1 MRNAIDICKY
11 SLNQWLIYY
20 NKGEKTDSEILFSW
34 IKEQYK
40 RGNKVI
46 LKSSINQNVRKV
58 KTAQLRDAALKYLTK
73 PSLSGNKAL
82 IPSRSF
88 SRD

>member
-1 MRNAIDICKY
+1 MLTYLC
-11 SLNQWLIYY
+11 
-20 NKGEKTDSEILFSW
+20 NKAFSW

-58 KTAQLRDAALKYLTK
+58 KTAQLRDAALKYLIEADYINIEEIGK
-73 PSLSGNKAL
+73 REYISLTDKAL
-82 IPSRSF
+82 ENI
-88 SRD
+88 